1 MAAKEDFLDVD
12 VPIPGQNFCCLSFI
26 SPENVITDKNAYF
39 STHFLRFLIQ
49 NEEAYNELKKNP
61 DFQNV
66 KTKYDD
72 FMYAH
77 AEELDKKYNEENSF
91 QTSVRGVKIRGTYE
105 SIKEAQAKAEMLRK
119 RDPNF
124 HVYVGQVGYW
134 LPWDPNPDKVE
145 DQNYAESDLNTLMK
159 KYKENQDNRD
169 ELYEQL
175 KAEKVKEAKK
185 ETKEKKKKY
194 NQNKPAVTEKESLE
208 KIAEFRNILSNK
220 EALIKDKSETTKDQ
234 EVNKAQM
241 SDMLNKIDEMDP
253 WMKRK
258 LEENTSAENVSTE
271 GLKSGIEEVVE
282 EDKEATTVEIEKPS
296 IESLD

>member
-1 MAAKEDFLDVD
+1 MTTKEDFLDVD

-26 SPENVITDKNAYF
+26 SPENVIADKNAYL

-66 KTKYDD
+66 KEKYDD

-77 AEELDKKYNEENSF
+77 SESLDKKYNEENSF

-175 KAEKVKEAKK
+175 KTEKVKEAKK

-208 KIAEFRNILSNK
+208 KIAEFRNILSKK
-220 EALIKDKSETTKDQ
+220 EALIKDNKETTKDQ

-258 LEENTSAENVSTE
+258 LEENNTTVEEQNDVP
-271 GLKSGIEEVVE
+271 SGIEEVVE
-282 EDKEATTVEIEKPS
+282 EENTSATVEIEKPS
-296 IESLD
+296 IDSLD

>member
-1 MAAKEDFLDVD
+1 MTSKEDFLDVD

-26 SPENVITDKNAYF
+26 SPENVIADKNAYLT
-39 STHFLRFLIQ
+39 THFLRFLIQ
-49 NEEAYNELKKNP
+49 NEDAYNELKKNP

-66 KTKYDD
+66 KSKYDD

-77 AEELDKKYNEENSF
+77 SEELDQKYNEENSF

-105 SIKEAQAKAEMLRK
+105 SIKEAQAKAEILRK

-145 DQNYAESDLNTLMK
+145 DQNYAENDLNTLMT

-169 ELYEQL
+169 ELYENM

-185 ETKEKKKKY
+185 ETTEKKKKY
-194 NQNKPAVTEKESLE
+194 NQTKPAVTEKESLE

-220 EALIKDKSETTKDQ
+220 EALINNKTDTTKDQ
-234 EVNKAQM
+234 EVNKSQM

-258 LEENTSAENVSTE
+258 LEENTSTNNETTE
-271 GLKSGIEEVVE
+271 ELKSGIEEVIE
-282 EDKEATTVEIEKPS
+282 KEKTTTNIKIEKPS
-296 IESLD
+296 IECLD

>member
-1 MAAKEDFLDVD
+1 MTSKEDFLDVD

-26 SPENVITDKNAYF
+26 SPENVIADKNAYL

-66 KTKYDD
+66 KEKYDD

-77 AEELDKKYNEENSF
+77 SESLDKKYNEENSF

-134 LPWDPNPDKVE
+134 LPWDPNPDKIE

-175 KAEKVKEAKK
+175 KSEKVKEAKK

-208 KIAEFRNILSNK
+208 KIAEFRNILTNK
-220 EALIKDKSETTKDQ
+220 EALIKDKTETSKDQ

-258 LEENTSAENVSTE
+258 LEENNTTVKEHNDVP
-271 GLKSGIEEVVE
+271 SGIEEVVE
-282 EDKEATTVEIEKPS
+282 EENTSTSVEIEKPS
-296 IESLD
+296 IDSLD

>member
-1 MAAKEDFLDVD
+1 MAKEDFLDVD

-26 SPENVITDKNAYF
+26 SPENVIADKNAYLA
-39 STHFLRFLIQ
+39 THFLRFLVQ
-49 NEEAYNELKKNP
+49 NEDAYNELKEDLN
-61 DFQNV
+61 FQSV
-66 KTKYDD
+66 KSKYDD
-72 FMYAH
+72 FLYAH
-77 AEELDKKYNEENSF
+77 GDDLNKQYSEENSF
-91 QTSVRGVKIRGTYE
+91 QTSVRGVKVRGTYE

-134 LPWDPNPDKVE
+134 LPWDPNPDKIE

-185 ETKEKKKKY
+185 DTAEKKKQY
-194 NQNKPAVTEKESLE
+194 NQNKPAVTEKESLD
-208 KIAEFRNILSNK
+208 KIAEFRNILTKK
-220 EALIKDKSETTKDQ
+220 EDLSKNDKQNTKSE

-241 SDMLNKIDEMDP
+241 SDMLTKIDDMDP

-258 LEENTSAENVSTE
+258 LEEPQ
-271 GLKSGIEEVVE
+271 SGIEEVTE
-282 EDKEATTVEIEKPS
+282 NADIEKPD
-296 IESLD
+296 IDSLD

>member
-1 MAAKEDFLDVD
+1 MTSKEDFLDVD

-26 SPENVITDKNAYF
+26 SPENVIADKNAYL

-66 KTKYDD
+66 KEKYDD

-77 AEELDKKYNEENSF
+77 SESLDKKYNEENSF

-105 SIKEAQAKAEMLRK
+105 SIKEAQAKAEILRK

-134 LPWDPNPDKVE
+134 LPWDPNPDKIE

-175 KAEKVKEAKK
+175 KSEKVKEAKK

-208 KIAEFRNILSNK
+208 KIAEFRNILTNK
-220 EALIKDKSETTKDQ
+220 EALIKDKTETSKDQ

-258 LEENTSAENVSTE
+258 LEENNTKVEQENDVP
-271 GLKSGIEEVVE
+271 SGIEEVVE
-282 EDKEATTVEIEKPS
+282 EQNTSSTVEIEKPT
-296 IESLD
+296 IDSLD

>member
-1 MAAKEDFLDVD
+1 MTSKEDFLDVD

-26 SPENVITDKNAYF
+26 SPENVIADKNAYL

-66 KTKYDD
+66 KEKYDD

-77 AEELDKKYNEENSF
+77 SESLDKKYNEENSF

-134 LPWDPNPDKVE
+134 LPWDPNPDKIE

-175 KAEKVKEAKK
+175 KSEKVKEAKK

-208 KIAEFRNILSNK
+208 KIAEFRNILTNK
-220 EALIKDKSETTKDQ
+220 EALIKDKTETSKDQ

-258 LEENTSAENVSTE
+258 LEENNTTVKEHNDVP
-271 GLKSGIEEVVE
+271 SGIEEVVE
-282 EDKEATTVEIEKPS
+282 EQNTSSTVEIEKPT
-296 IESLD
+296 IDSLD